1 MTLPM
6 TDTPHASLFLPKDDR
21 SADADDPTRQ
31 SALGEAESILSQEP
45 GQVVESSV
53 APAAPTT
60 LAQTGLS
67 SDNVLALCLKTL
79 YTGELSGIEL
89 SEAIRIAYAI
99 LQPVIEAAR
108 VEQLVEVR
116 SASGAGTAGYRY
128 AITNRGRERALQ
140 YFETNGY
147 VGAAPVPL
155 DQYVR
160 YVNELGK
167 HNSVIDREVI
177 ASGFTDLVVSDDML
191 DQLGPAVSTRRAMFL
206 YGPPGNGKSAMSAG
220 IGRALGG
227 AIYMPFALDI
237 GGQIV
242 TLFDPVTHVLQPV
255 DEGSA
260 LLRPETATDP
270 RWARIRRPVITV
282 GGELTMEQLDLNF
295 NKLAKFY
302 EAPVQLKANCGVLL
316 VDDFGRQRIPAS
328 DLLNRWIVPLESRV
342 DFLALHT
349 GRKFEVPFDVLVIFA
364 TNLEPRSLA
373 DEAFLR
379 RIPYKV
385 HATNPSLEQFSAIFF
400 MVCKKHGITFDQAVV
415 DHLCNEYYEGRG
427 LEMRACHPR
436 DLVEHMLNLCRYRKE
451 PLAITEKLLDEACR
465 TYFLDEPL
473 HGTEATV

>member
-167 HNSVIDREVI
+167 HNSV
-177 ASGFTDLVVSDDML
+177 
-191 DQLGPAVSTRRAMFL
+191 TR
-206 YGPPGNGKSAMSAG
+206 
-220 IGRALGG
+220 
-227 AIYMPFALDI
+227 
-237 GGQIV
+237 
-242 TLFDPVTHVLQPV
+242 
-255 DEGSA
+255 
-260 LLRPETATDP
+260 
-270 RWARIRRPVITV
+270 
-282 GGELTMEQLDLNF
+282 
-295 NKLAKFY
+295 
-302 EAPVQLKANCGVLL
+302 
-316 VDDFGRQRIPAS
+316 PAS
-328 DLLNRWIVPLESRV
+328 PIS
-342 DFLALHT
+342 
-349 GRKFEVPFDVLVIFA
+349 
-364 TNLEPRSLA
+364 S
-373 DEAFLR
+373 
-379 RIPYKV
+379 
-385 HATNPSLEQFSAIFF
+385 
-400 MVCKKHGITFDQAVV
+400 
-415 DHLCNEYYEGRG
+415 
-427 LEMRACHPR
+427 
-436 DLVEHMLNLCRYRKE
+436 
-451 PLAITEKLLDEACR
+451 
-465 TYFLDEPL
+465 
-473 HGTEATV
+473 